1 MAKANKSKS
10 VKTKKPA
17 SLKDTKLFQN
27 LQRSALQ
34 YMQGKAYRPMKP
46 EELIAKLNVIEQHC
60 DLFQEVLDDLVEQRK
75 LEHKNG
81 QYHLRQEDI
90 LIAPGVIRM
99 HPRGFGFVQLNDPS
113 LFAQDIFIPKPF
125 TQGAIDGDTVEV
137 EINLREI
144 GPKGPDG
151 QVLSIIK
158 RNRTHLVGTISTVH
172 KLGSAM
178 AYVPLLGGGQE
189 VVVQFKGK
197 DKLSKG
203 ERVSLEVLEWGSKH
217 QPTVCQAVKLL
228 GHIDNPSSD
237 VNVAIAEFDLRS
249 EFSPL
254 ILEEAEKLGTR
265 VSTREIA
272 NRRDLRDLEIFTID
286 PETAK
291 DFDDALNLTKD
302 AKGHY
307 HLGVHIADV
316 SHYVRPGTAL
326 DVEAQLRCNST
337 YFPGYC
343 LPMLPSVL
351 SDNLCSLK
359 PKVNRLTVSV
369 FMEFD
374 PHGHMVHYEVARTVI
389 RSAMRF
395 SYEQAKEV
403 LDGKR
408 KSEHAP
414 TLKLMVELCGLLKR
428 KRSERGS
435 VEFSLPELVIRVDKE
450 GVPQGTQYIEYD
462 ITHQLVE
469 EFMVKANEVVA
480 THVNNQG
487 RNLTYRIHDEP
498 SEDQL
503 RDFAALA
510 ESFGFKLSQKPTPV
524 ELQQLFEEAGSTS
537 YGPYLATRYI
547 RSMRLACYSVEN
559 IGHYGLGLTHYCHFT
574 SPIRRYVDLVA
585 HRILF
590 GESDDLQE
598 LQRTSTRCSDR
609 ERISAKAENQVTLL
623 KKLRYLEKIHQ
634 ESPGRFYDAVVTS
647 VKPFGLFFELIDFM
661 IEGFLHISEL
671 GHDYYNF
678 NSTRMQL
685 EGSHRGG
692 VYGAGV
698 RISVKLKEIDLT
710 LLETQWALESGVEGE
725 QVPRRKEKSSGKHER
740 RRKEKRKEKRK

>member
-1 MAKANKSKS
+1 MQ
-10 VKTKKPA
+10 
-17 SLKDTKLFQN
+17 F
-27 LQRSALQ
+27 
-34 YMQGKAYRPMKP
+34 MQGKAYRPMKR
-46 EELIAKLNVIEQHC
+46 EELFEKLHFVEQHG
-60 DLFQEVLDDLVEQRK
+60 DLFKAVLEDLAQQGKVKYENSLYSWKQDDKMV
-75 LEHKNG
+75 
-81 QYHLRQEDI
+81 
-90 LIAPGVIRM
+90 ATGVIRM
-99 HPRGFGFVQLNDPS
+99 HPRGFGFVQLADNS
-113 LFAQDIFIPKPF
+113 HFTQDIFIPKPF
-125 TQGAIDGDTVEV
+125 TQDAIDGDTVEV
-137 EINLREI
+137 EIDLTEI

-151 QVLSIIK
+151 RVISILK
-158 RNRTHLVGTISTVH
+158 RNRTHLVGTISSID
-172 KLGSAM
+172 KLSAY

-189 VVVQFKGK
+189 VVVQLKAKEKLYKG
-197 DKLSKG
+197 D
-203 ERVSLEVLEWGSKH
+203 RVSLEVLEWGSK
-217 QPTVCQAVKLL
+217 QKPTVCHAVQLL
-228 GHIDNPSSD
+228 GNIDNPSSD
-237 VNVAIAEFDLRS
+237 IQVAITEFQLRS
-249 EFSPL
+249 EFAAP
-254 ILEEAEKLGTR
+254 IVEEAKKLGTR
-265 VSTREIA
+265 VSTKEIA

-291 DFDDALNLTKD
+291 DFDDALSLTKD

-316 SHYVRPGTAL
+316 SHYVRPGTEL
-326 DVEAQLRCNST
+326 DAEAQLRCNST

-359 PKVNRLTVSV
+359 ADVNRLTVSV

-374 PHGHMVHYEVARTVI
+374 PHGHMVHYEIARTVI
-389 RSAMRF
+389 RSAKRF

-408 KSEHAP
+408 KSVHAP

-428 KRSERGS
+428 RRSERGS

-450 GVPQGTQYIEYD
+450 GVPQGTQYVEYD

-480 THVNNQG
+480 TYVNDQG

-498 SEDQL
+498 SEDQM
-503 RDFAALA
+503 RDFTALA
-510 ESFGFKLSQKPTPV
+510 ESFGFKLSPKPTQV
-524 ELQQLFEEAGSTS
+524 ELQQLFEEARSTS

-590 GESDDLQE
+590 GEKDDLQE
-598 LQRTSTRCSDR
+598 LQQISTRCSDR

-623 KKLRYLEKIHQ
+623 KKLRYLQQVHE
-634 ESPGRFYDAVVTS
+634 ESPGRSYDAVVTS

-671 GHDYYNF
+671 GRDYYNF

-685 EGSHRGG
+685 EGSHSGG

-698 RISVKLKEIDLT
+698 RISVNLKEINLI
-710 LLETQWALESGVEGE
+710 LLETEWSLESGVEG
-725 QVPRRKEKSSGKHER
+725 QYKPRRDQKLKKKKQEHKKQ
-740 RRKEKRKEKRK
+740 KRKEKPRKESKSKNRKKSG